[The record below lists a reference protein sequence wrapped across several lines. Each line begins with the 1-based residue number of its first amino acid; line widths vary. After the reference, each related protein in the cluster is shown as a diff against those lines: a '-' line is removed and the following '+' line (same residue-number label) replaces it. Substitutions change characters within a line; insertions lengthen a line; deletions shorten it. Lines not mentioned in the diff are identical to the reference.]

1 MSPIALIFLSTVAAQ
16 TNSAAPPKPAMTPPA
31 AVGTPHSCADYPVAA
46 MQTKSEG
53 TTTVGFTITETGSVT
68 DVAVKTSSGNADL
81 DNASVACTKTWQY
94 RPATTVADG
103 KPVATP
109 WKVAVK
115 WVIHPAPPFDAIDD
129 TAYKCVQLTDAGRDE
144 LSHAKLQT
152 VVRVHFVKGDIAGV
166 SVAGSSG
173 DSNLDRH
180 VAECYGRIAPAL
192 TASLQDDSYQLLMP
206 LQAQ

>member
-1 MSPIALIFLSTVAAQ
+1 MSPIALIFLSTIVAQ
-16 TNSAAPPKPAMTPPA
+16 TSTNPVPKPAFNPPA
-31 AVGTPHSCADYPVAA
+31 AMGTPHSCTDYPLGA

-53 TTTVGFTITETGSVT
+53 TTTLGFKITETGSVT

-94 RPATTVADG
+94 RPATSMDG
-103 KPVATP
+103 KPIEVP

-129 TAYKCVQLTDAGRDE
+129 TAYKCVLMTDSGRDAM
-144 LSHAKLQT
+144 SKAKLQT
-152 VVRVHFVKGDIAGV
+152 VVRVHFMKGDIAGV
-166 SVAGSSG
+166 AVAGSSG
-173 DSNLDRH
+173 DSTLDRH
-180 VAECYGRIAPAL
+180 VVDCYGRIAPAL

-206 LQAQ
+206 MPAQ